1 MWHAFQ
7 VCYELTD
14 LNRSREL
21 SGFNVIEPLLNIA
34 SKTIITY
41 NQKERVDDVEIVV
54 NLKRYISEIDNSIFG

>member
-1 MWHAFQ
+1 VWHAFQ

-14 LNRSREL
+14 LNRSREI

-41 NQKERVDDVEIVV
+41 NQKERVDDVEIVPFYEWV
-54 NLKRYISEIDNSIFG
+54 FNA